1 MFPAQAGNSVSERSE
16 RRTSMFP
23 AQAGNS
29 VSERSERRDALWPPC
44 GHYADEPMTQKI
56 PTKGL
61 LIGIIVLISFGPW
74 IYRWSGFADR
84 PFPDTLDDNTF
95 ALVAEPVC
103 AGVIGELPNALDAR
117 SLEDR
122 ATQVRVGTA
131 QLRVMVDSLGDLT
144 SGTERDQELIGKWLV
159 DWDIYLS
166 DRLGYADRIE
176 VDENAV
182 FYLTQIEGPERL
194 EKRIT
199 RFALTNR
206 MISCSTPGDI
216 G

>member
-1 MFPAQAGNSVSERSE
+1 MMN
-16 RRTSMFP
+16 
-23 AQAGNS
+23 
-29 VSERSERRDALWPPC
+29 
-44 GHYADEPMTQKI
+44 KI
-56 PTKGL
+56 TTKGL
-61 LIGIIVLISFGPW
+61 LLGVIVLISFGPW

-84 PFPDTLDDNTF
+84 PFPDTLDDASF
-95 ALVAEPVC
+95 AIAAEPIC
-103 AGVIGELPNALDAR
+103 AAFVEDLPNALDAR

-131 QLRVMVDSLGDLT
+131 QLQVMVESLSGLT
-144 SGTERDQELIGKWLV
+144 TGSVRDVELIGKWLA